1 MNVFSGNSNY
11 PPGLSDSTPG
21 TPWNEPGDNDP
32 IEVDVDYSVVMLRN
46 TTITTSDYDVEKW
59 EECERDDD
67 GHLVGVCGETYNY
80 DNVNWRK
87 EYSEQHLTPIELID
101 ELKNI
106 CEKLI
111 DDKNF
116 NIVTNE
122 RLQYLINE
130 CKDWDWDEEDVSKS

>member
-1 MNVFSGNSNY
+1 MINNVFGWGY
-11 PPGLSDSTPG
+11 PAGAEHDPSA
-21 TPWNEPGDNDP
+21 PWNQHDPEP
-32 IEVDVDYSVVMLRN
+32 VDVDVEYSVVMMRSITIE
-46 TTITTSDYDVEKW
+46 TTDYDVEKW

-111 DDKNF
+111 NDKNF

>member
-11 PPGLSDSTPG
+11 PPGLSDSTQDA
-21 TPWNEPGDNDP
+21 PWNEPGDNDP

-111 DDKNF
+111 NDKNF